1 MNSSLLKET
10 QCQCNLASNN
20 WLQNVT
26 AGISGGTPDSIP
38 PVNQAQ
44 KLAHA
49 EVNYFYSEDYMI
61 CKRARQGACEQ
72 LAYHHDVSRANSSL
86 LCAEANAHAAV
97 DADVSEALLALPAPN
112 ECDCCE

>member
-1 MNSSLLKET
+1 MRVRVRECKQRDREAARRFGLKPSDPRWKQIKAERW
-10 QCQCNLASNN
+10 QCKQK
-20 WLQNVT
+20 
-26 AGISGGTPDSIP
+26 
-38 PVNQAQ
+38 QAQ

-72 LAYHHDVSRANSSL
+72 LAYHHDLSRANSSL

-112 ECDCCE
+112 DV